1 MQPRSAA
8 FLWDLTTAAKRIQG
22 FVADKSWDD
31 YSNDLLLRS
40 GVERQF
46 EIAGEAMNA
55 LRRVDLETADRVPN
69 VHRIIGMRN
78 VLIHGYAEVN
88 NLTVWR
94 AVTENLDEVVTTV
107 DALLDE
113 AGRPDLNT

>member
-8 FLWDLTTAAKRIQG
+8 LLWDVATAAKRIQG
-22 FVADKSWDD
+22 FVAGKSWQE
-31 YSNDLLLRS
+31 YGNDVLLRS

-46 EIAGEAMNA
+46 EIAGEALNV
-55 LRRVDLETADRVPN
+55 LRRVDPVTADCVPN
-69 VHRIIGMRN
+69 VHKTVGMRN

-94 AVTENLDEVVTTV
+94 AATENLDELIAAVES
-107 DALLDE
+107 LLTA
-113 AGRPDLNT
+113 AGPPRSET